1 MECSARTG
9 VEGIV
14 NMSERYTNKSGLD
27 TTYVRGVRLNDTV
40 FLWNINNLID
50 RVL

>member
-1 MECSARTG
+1 MECSAQTG
-9 VEGIV
+9 VGGII
-14 NMSERYTNKSGLD
+14 NMSERHTNKSGWN
-27 TTYVRGVRLNDTV
+27 TTYVRRVMLNDTV

>member
-9 VEGIV
+9 VEGII
-14 NMSERYTNKSGLD
+14 NMSERHTNKSGWD
-27 TTYVRGVRLNDTV
+27 ITCVRGVMLNDTV